1 MSSSVHINNILIV
14 FNEDVSYKVMFK
26 LIKQL
31 FIALLSSSRPLI
43 TKCVSLNSKPSMTR
57 STLLI
62 QILMNIIMIHSWLV

>member
-1 MSSSVHINNILIV
+1 MSSLVHINNILIV

-26 LIKQL
+26 LIKQV
-31 FIALLSSSRPLI
+31 FIALLSSSRSLI
-43 TKCVSLNSKPSMTR
+43 TKYVFLNSEPSMTR

>member
-1 MSSSVHINNILIV
+1 MSLSVHINNILIV

-26 LIKQL
+26 LIKQV
-31 FIALLSSSRPLI
+31 FIALLSSSRSLI

-62 QILMNIIMIHSWLV
+62 QILMNIIMIHSWLA